1 MAMARSGTTNA
12 TAPFA
17 AGPPRES
24 SADRAYREMKR
35 RILGNEMLP
44 GTQVLEGEL
53 AASLGLS
60 RTPVREAMIRLAEDG
75 LVEVRPR
82 HGMRVLPISAT
93 DMAEIY
99 LILTELEAAA
109 ARIVADKGVGRAD
122 LAALEGAVRDMDVA
136 LKADDLD
143 AWAAA
148 DERFHKMLVEL
159 SGNRRI
165 VAVVNMFW
173 DQAHR
178 ARMATLR
185 IRPKPVNSNKDH
197 AAVVAAIRR
206 RDADAAYTLHRQHRV
221 RATQM
226 LAELIERLRLKA
238 L

>member
-1 MAMARSGTTNA
+1 MTAARRGA
-12 TAPFA
+12 TRASERGEA
-17 AGPPRES
+17 ARPRES
-24 SADRAYREMKR
+24 GADRAYREVKR
-35 RILGNEMLP
+35 RILSNEMPP
-44 GTQVLEGEL
+44 GTQALETEL

-75 LVEVRPR
+75 LVDVRPR

-99 LILTELEAAA
+99 VILTELEAAA
-109 ARIVADKGVGRAD
+109 AHIVARKGVGRAEI
-122 LAALEGAVRDMDVA
+122 AALEDAVRDMDAA
-136 LKADDLD
+136 LKANDLP

-148 DERFHKMLVEL
+148 DERFHKRLVEL

-206 RDADAAYTLHRQHRV
+206 GDADAAHRIHRQHRM
-221 RATQM
+221 RAMQM
-226 LAELIERLRLKA
+226 LADLLERLGLKSF
-238 L
+238 